1 MADTLHMVSY
11 DVTASYGSALAA
23 GSGETLTVIGCQI
36 ANMHATDACH
46 ISAKVVQASGS
57 PSESILCHE
66 VSIPVNDSF
75 NAILGKCVLE
85 TGDALHLNAE
95 AASKLEAT
103 ISYLKQT

>member
-1 MADTLHMVSY
+1 MADTLHMVSH
-11 DVTASYGSALAA
+11 DVASSYGAALTA
-23 GSGETLTVIGCQI
+23 GSGETLTIIGCQI
-36 ANMHATDACH
+36 ANVHATDACN
-46 ISAKVVQASGS
+46 ISAKVVQSGGG
-57 PSESILCHE
+57 SESILCHE

-85 TGDALHLNAE
+85 TGDALHLNAQ

>member
-1 MADTLHMVSY
+1 MADTLHMVSH
-11 DVTASYGSALAA
+11 DVASSYGAALTA
-23 GSGETLTVIGCQI
+23 GGGETLTVMVCQV

-46 ISAKVVQASGS
+46 ISAKVVQSGAA
-57 PSESILCHE
+57 SESILCHE
-66 VSIPVNDSF
+66 VNIPINDSF
-75 NAILGKCVLE
+75 NVLLGKCVLE